1 MSRSGIRIKVDI
13 CDIKSFLKGFIKSG
27 IVLYLFYR
35 SAVIVV
41 LCAAFYGIYSIP
53 LERKKRMVE
62 WRWRIN
68 LEFKEVMLG
77 IAASLNAGYSIEN
90 AFEESIKDL
99 RILYG
104 DGSELACEI
113 EQMVCKIRLNQPIEK
128 ILMEFA
134 EYTKVDDIYSFA
146 EVFQTAKK
154 TGGDLIEIARSTA
167 SRISSRIEVKREI
180 KTLLAGKSME
190 GKIMNYIPLG
200 IIAYFWICSPGFLDC
215 LYISSGRIVMSI
227 LLAIYILAFKWN
239 ERIMDIEV

>member
-41 LCAAFYGIYSIP
+41 LFAAFYGIYSIP
-53 LERKKRMVE
+53 LERKKRMAK

-104 DGSELACEI
+104 DGSELAGEI